1 MNPLKVVG
9 LGGVFLFLS
18 LGSLCAQERPVS
30 VNVSVSSLGI
40 VQAPYEIAQEK
51 GYFRHEGIEPRFVLM
66 QSAVSSKA
74 LISRDI
80 GFDTLGSP
88 TINTAVAGLPSRAVF
103 ANGDR
108 TNMYLIGAKEIR
120 SLEDLKG
127 KKIGVCG
134 IGDLADVG
142 TKRFLKAKG
151 IDPKEM
157 TFVVLGA
164 GGSGTRMAAVMSGAV
179 AATPL
184 SPPHDFR
191 ARQAGFRELGYF
203 GDTSPSFYGG
213 LGTHLEMVRNQ
224 PRLVKGFVKASLKGL
239 KFMHINKAET
249 VGIMMRYMNV
259 SREMGEAIYN
269 SSIRAHTKDGLISPE
284 NQREIIAIVLEALG
298 RPAGVKPENVFDFT
312 FVREAGRELE
322 AERWKP

>member
-1 MNPLKVVG
+1 MNPLKVIG
-9 LGGVFLFLS
+9 SGGMIFFLT
-18 LGSLCAQERPVS
+18 LGSLLAQERPVS

-51 GYFRHEGIEPRFVLM
+51 GYFRQEGIEPRFVLM

-74 LISRDI
+74 LVSRDI

-88 TINTAVAGLPSRAVF
+88 TINTAVAGLPIRAVF

-127 KKIGVCG
+127 KKIGIGG

-151 IDPKEM
+151 IDPKEVN
-157 TFVVLGA
+157 FVVLGA
-164 GGSGTRMAAVMSGAV
+164 GGSGTRMVAVMSGAV

-184 SPPHDFR
+184 SPPHDDK
-191 ARQAGFRELGYF
+191 AKQAGFKELGYF
-203 GDTSPSFYGG
+203 GDTSSSFYGG
-213 LGTHLEMVRNQ
+213 LGAHLEMLRNQ

-239 KFMHINKAET
+239 KFMHVRKAET
-249 VGIMMRYMNV
+249 VEIMMRYMNV

-269 SSIRAHTKDGLISPE
+269 SSIRAHTKDGLLSPE
-284 NQREIIAIVLEALG
+284 IQREIIAIALQALG
-298 RPAGVKPENVFDFT
+298 RSTGVKPENVFDFT